1 MRNTELIEKIYDRLP
16 KMWQNNYTIDQLFD
30 RCMDIQDMIERERP
44 ELREKG
50 LRIGNQKPQ
59 HPQQEAGLDY

>member
-44 ELREKG
+44 ELRD
-50 LRIGNQKPQ
+50 NQKPH
-59 HPQQEAGLDY
+59 HPQQDAGIDY

>member
-16 KMWQNNYTIDQLFD
+16 KMWQNQYTIDQLFD

-44 ELREKG
+44 ELR
-50 LRIGNQKPQ
+50 GNQNPQ
-59 HPQQEAGLDY
+59 YPQQEAGLDY

>member
-16 KMWQNNYTIDQLFD
+16 KMWRNNYTIDQLFD

-44 ELREKG
+44 ELRDS
-50 LRIGNQKPQ
+50 QKPQ